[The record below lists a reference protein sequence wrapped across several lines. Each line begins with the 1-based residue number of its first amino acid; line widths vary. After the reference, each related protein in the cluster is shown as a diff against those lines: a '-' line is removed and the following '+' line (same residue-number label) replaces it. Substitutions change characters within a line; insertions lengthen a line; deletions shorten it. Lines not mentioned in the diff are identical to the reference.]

1 MANNNIIKILS
12 TKFNED
18 EAKALASEIDKQIQT
33 VAFNLIKENL
43 RITGNDPYAGLQ
55 WNKQNLELATFKD
68 SKHLNPEVE
77 SDEEK
82 MYREC
87 WLSFA
92 IVDRGG
98 K

>member
-18 EAKALASEIDKQIQT
+18 EAKALASEIDQQIKN
-33 VAFNLIKENL
+33 VAFELIKENL
-43 RITGNDPYAGLQ
+43 CVTGTDPYARLH
-55 WNKQNLELATFKD
+55 WNKRPHDQAAFKD

-77 SDEEK
+77 TEDQE
-82 MYREC
+82 MYRKC
-87 WLSFA
+87 FLDFA
-92 IVDRGG
+92 IVDRG

>member
-18 EAKALASEIDKQIQT
+18 EAKALAGEIDQQIKT
-33 VAFNLIKENL
+33 VAFELIKENL
-43 RITGNDPYAGLQ
+43 CVTGTDPYARLH
-55 WNKQNLELATFKD
+55 WNKHPLDHAAFKD

-77 SDEEK
+77 NDEQK
-82 MYREC
+82 MYRKC
-87 WLSFA
+87 FLDFA
-92 IVDRGG
+92 IVDRG

>member
-18 EAKALASEIDKQIQT
+18 EAKALASEIDQQIKK
-33 VAFNLIKENL
+33 VAFELVKENL
-43 RITGNDPYAGLQ
+43 RITGSDPYAGLQ

-77 SDEEK
+77 TEEQK
-82 MYREC
+82 RFREC
-87 WLSFA
+87 WLDFA
-92 IVDRGG
+92 IVDIGG